1 MVAEGEDVGEVVC
14 GAFCAVEV
22 WVGAEDG
29 GAAGEDDA
37 ACVEA
42 DGDEGEEEAEVEG
55 DAVGDVA
62 SVEGGDDGVDKGAV
76 CYDEG
81 AGECGLY
88 PVCVCEKN

>member
-1 MVAEGEDVGEVVC
+1 MVAQVEDVGEVVW
-14 GAFCAVEV
+14 GAFCSVLF
-22 WVGAEDG
+22 WIGAEDG
-29 GAAGEDDA
+29 AAAGEDGA

-55 DAVGDVA
+55 YAEGDVP

-81 AGECGLY
+81 ASECGLY
-88 PVCVCEKN
+88 PVCV